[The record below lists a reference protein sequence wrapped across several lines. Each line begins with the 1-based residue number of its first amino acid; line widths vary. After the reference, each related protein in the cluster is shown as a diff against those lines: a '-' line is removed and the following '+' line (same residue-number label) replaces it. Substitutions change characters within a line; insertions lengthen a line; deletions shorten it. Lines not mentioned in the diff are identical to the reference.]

1 MENKFSRCFLLF
13 LAMTLSAC
21 GAKDEPK
28 QEDKPKENENKEQEP
43 VDQSGFSDI
52 TDDEPFEIHTEAQKA
67 FLSYTGN
74 YEKCPDNLYPDG
86 QANLSDSLPI
96 KLEFEYDAEADK
108 EFKNYS
114 IVFGQEK
121 DLSDD
126 YKVDGTTEK
135 SITFYNPYL
144 GKNYYKLI
152 ANYTDGTTDET
163 LIRSFTVSSP
173 YPRNLTIEGMTNCRD
188 IGGRTTVDGG
198 TIRQGLIY
206 RMSGKGQNGSL
217 TANTTEEMV
226 GHLKIKNE
234 INLAG
239 DSDSYNLKLEGTTLI
254 DKCKMDTSSTGGY
267 NHLSRNAE
275 AAKNF
280 FLTLDDENNYPLFYH
295 CKIGTDRTG
304 VCSVLLQGLLGV
316 SENEIFQDY
325 LFSNFGYIK
334 DKRGI
339 GTGDSHDMK
348 KYFDDILAMPGESF
362 KNKVYNTLLAI
373 GLSRE
378 TLDHIIDFLTE
389 GDKPTGN
396 DNGQIIARAD
406 VLTPTNVAVST
417 NTNPRENPDKYYVLN
432 AAGQSVS
439 YTFTSEKAFTGTV
452 YAYLGN
458 PEAST
463 SKKIG
468 DAIGYSLDGNNMQV
482 NDITYKEARMDKCTK
497 GSSKRTNYYP
507 VKLGTV
513 DISSGQHTI
522 AINYKGDTMNV
533 GGIYIF

>member
-1 MENKFSRCFLLF
+1 MKNKFSRCFLLF
-13 LAMTLSAC
+13 AAMTLSAC
-21 GAKDEPK
+21 GTKDSSK
-28 QEDKPKENENKEQEP
+28 DNKPEEP
-43 VDQSGFSDI
+43 VDTSGFSNI
-52 TDDEPFEIHTEAQKA
+52 TDGPFEIHTELQKA
-67 FLSYTGN
+67 FLDYSGD
-74 YEKCPDNLYPDG
+74 YEKCPENLYPDG

-96 KLEFEYDAEADK
+96 TLEFDYDIEADK
-108 EFKNYS
+108 EIEKYS
-114 IVFGQEK
+114 VVFGQEK
-121 DLSDD
+121 DLSDG
-126 YKVDGTTEK
+126 YKVDGNTNK

-144 GKNYYKLI
+144 GTNYYKLI
-152 ANYTDGTTDET
+152 ANYTDGTADET
-163 LIRSFTVSSP
+163 LIRSFTVNST
-173 YPRNLTIEGMTNCRD
+173 YPRNLAIEGMTNCRD
-188 IGGRTTVDGG
+188 IGGRNTADGG
-198 TIRQGLIY
+198 TIKQGLVY
-206 RMSGKGQNGSL
+206 RMSGKNQNGSL
-217 TANTTEEMV
+217 TAKTTEEMV
-226 GHLKIKNE
+226 NHLKIKNE

-239 DSDSYNLKLEGTTLI
+239 DSDSYNLNLEGTTLI

-325 LFSNFGYIK
+325 LFSNFGYIR

-348 KYFDDILAMPGESF
+348 KYFDDILAMPGASF

-389 GDKPTGN
+389 GNTPTGN

-406 VLTPTNVAVST
+406 VLTPTNVTVST
-417 NTNPRENPDKYYVLN
+417 NDTERANPDKYFVLN
-432 AAGQSVS
+432 TAGQSVS
-439 YTFTSEKAFTGTV
+439 YTFTADKAFNGNV

-463 SKKIG
+463 SKKIA
-468 DAIGYSLDGNNMQV
+468 DAVTCTLDGTEIAT

-497 GSSKRTNYYP
+497 SGKSRTNYYP

-513 DISSGQHTI
+513 NISSGQHTI
-522 AINYKGDTMNV
+522 AVNYKGDTMNI

>member
-21 GAKDEPK
+21 GAKDDSK
-28 QEDKPKENENKEQEP
+28 QENKPKEDGSNEP
-43 VDQSGFSDI
+43 VDLSGFSDI
-52 TDDEPFEIHTEAQKA
+52 SDAEPFEIHTEAQKA
-67 FLSYTGN
+67 FLAYAGN
-74 YEKCPDNLYPDG
+74 YEQCPGELYPDG
-86 QANLSDSLPI
+86 KENLSDSLPI

-108 EFKNYS
+108 EVKNYS
-114 IVFGQEK
+114 IVFGQDK
-121 DLSDD
+121 DLSDG
-126 YKVDGTTEK
+126 YKVDGTTDK

-144 GKNYYKLI
+144 GKNYYKLV
-152 ANYTDGTTDET
+152 ANYTDGTADET
-163 LIRSFTVSSP
+163 LTRSFTVSSS

-198 TIRQGLIY
+198 TIKQGLIY
-206 RMSGKGQNGSL
+206 RTSGKNQNGSL
-217 TANTTEEMV
+217 TDKTTEEMV
-226 GHLKIKNE
+226 NHLKLKNE
-234 INLAG
+234 INLA
-239 DSDSYNLKLEGTTLI
+239 DSTSYNLSLTGTTVVS
-254 DKCKMDTSSTGGY
+254 KCQMDTSSTGGY

-304 VCSVLLQGLLGV
+304 VCSVLLAGLLGI

-325 LFSNFGYIK
+325 LFSNFGKIGE
-334 DKRGI
+334 KRGI

-348 KYFDDILAMPGESF
+348 KYFDDILAVPGENF
-362 KNKVYNTLLAI
+362 KNKVYNMLLGI
-373 GLSRE
+373 GLSRT

-389 GDKPTGN
+389 GNKPTGN
-396 DNGQIIARAD
+396 DYGQIIARAD
-406 VLTPTNVAVST
+406 VLTPTNVTVST
-417 NTNPRENPDKYYVLN
+417 NETVRANPDKYFVLN
-432 AAGQSVS
+432 TVGQSVS
-439 YTFTSEKAFTGTV
+439 YTFTTDKAFAGTV

-468 DAIGYSLDGNNMQV
+468 DAIGCTLDGNEIQA
-482 NDITYKEARMDKCTK
+482 NDITYKEARMDKCSPMGGK
-497 GSSKRTNYYP
+497 SRTNYYP

-513 DISSGQHTI
+513 DITTGQHTI
-522 AINYKGDTMNV
+522 AINYKSDTMNI

>member
-21 GAKDEPK
+21 GAKDDSK
-28 QEDKPKENENKEQEP
+28 QENKPKEDGSNEP
-43 VDQSGFSDI
+43 VDLSGFSDI
-52 TDDEPFEIHTEAQKA
+52 SDTEPFEIHTEAQKA
-67 FLSYTGN
+67 FLAYTGN
-74 YEKCPDNLYPDG
+74 YEQCPGELYPDG
-86 QANLSDSLPI
+86 KANLSDSLPI

-108 EFKNYS
+108 EVKNYS

-121 DLSDD
+121 DLSDG
-126 YKVDGTTEK
+126 YKVDGTTDK

-144 GKNYYKLI
+144 GKNYYKLV

-163 LIRSFTVSSP
+163 LIRSFTVSSS

-198 TIRQGLIY
+198 TIKQGLIY
-206 RMSGKGQNGSL
+206 RTSGKNQNGSL
-217 TANTTEEMV
+217 TAKTTEEMV
-226 GHLKIKNE
+226 NHLKVKNE

-239 DSDSYNLKLEGTTLI
+239 DSDSYNLKLENTALI

-304 VCSVLLQGLLGV
+304 VCSVLLAGLLGI

-325 LFSNFGYIK
+325 LFSNFGKIGE
-334 DKRGI
+334 KRGI

-389 GDKPTGN
+389 GTKPSGN

-406 VLTPTNVAVST
+406 VLTPTNVTAST

-463 SKKIG
+463 TKKIG
-468 DAIGYSLDGNNMQV
+468 DAISYTLDGSNMQV
-482 NDITYKEARMDKCTK
+482 NDITYKDARMDKCTK

-513 DISSGQHTI
+513 EITSGQHTI
-522 AINYKGDTMNV
+522 AINYKGDTMNI

>member
-28 QEDKPKENENKEQEP
+28 QEDKPKENESKEQEP

-52 TDDEPFEIHTEAQKA
+52 TDGEPFEIHTEAQKA

-108 EFKNYS
+108 ELKNYS

-121 DLSDD
+121 DLSDG
-126 YKVDGTTEK
+126 YKVDGTTDK

-144 GKNYYKLI
+144 GKNYYKLV

-163 LIRSFTVSSP
+163 LIRSFTVSSS

-198 TIRQGLIY
+198 TIKQGLIY
-206 RMSGKGQNGSL
+206 RTSGKNQNGSL
-217 TANTTEEMV
+217 TAKTTEEMV
-226 GHLKIKNE
+226 NHLKVKNE

-239 DSDSYNLKLEGTTLI
+239 DSDSYNLKLENTTLI

-304 VCSVLLQGLLGV
+304 VCSVLLAGLLGI

-325 LFSNFGYIK
+325 LFSNFGKIGE
-334 DKRGI
+334 KRGI

-513 DISSGQHTI
+513 DITSGQHTI

>member
-121 DLSDD
+121 DLSDG

>member
-1 MENKFSRCFLLF
+1 MKNKFSRCFLLF
-13 LAMTLSAC
+13 ATMALSAC
-21 GAKDEPK
+21 GTKDTP
-28 QEDKPKENENKEQEP
+28 PKEVKPEEP
-43 VDQSGFSDI
+43 IDSSGFSNI
-52 TDDEPFEIHTEAQKA
+52 TDGPFEIHTAEQKA
-67 FLSYTGN
+67 FLEYTGN
-74 YEKCPDNLYPDG
+74 YEQCPADLYPDG
-86 QANLSDSLPI
+86 KANLSDSLPI
-96 KLEFEYDAEADK
+96 TLEFDYDDAAKEVDK
-108 EFKNYS
+108 YS
-114 IVFGQEK
+114 VIFGQEK
-121 DLSDD
+121 DLSDG
-126 YKVDGTTEK
+126 YRVDGTKDK

-144 GKNYYKLI
+144 GTNYYKLV

-163 LIRSFTVSSP
+163 LIRSFTVNSK

-198 TIRQGLIY
+198 TIKQGLIY
-206 RMSGKGQNGSL
+206 RTSGKNQNGSL
-217 TANTTEEMV
+217 TTKTTEEMV
-226 GHLKIKNE
+226 NHLKVKNE

-239 DSDSYNLKLEGTTLI
+239 DSDSYNLKLENTTLI

-304 VCSVLLQGLLGV
+304 VCSVLLAGLLGI

-325 LFSNFGYIK
+325 LFSNFGKIGE
-334 DKRGI
+334 KRGI

-348 KYFDDILAMPGESF
+348 KYFDDLLAMPGASF

-373 GLSRE
+373 GLSRT

-389 GDKPTGN
+389 GNKPTGN

-406 VLTPTNVAVST
+406 VLTPSNVTAST
-417 NTNPRENPDKYYVLN
+417 NENPRENPDKYFVLN
-432 AAGQSVS
+432 AANQSVS
-439 YTFTSEKAFTGTV
+439 YTFTADKTFTGTV

-468 DAIGYSLDGNNMQV
+468 DAITCTLDGTAIQA

-497 GSSKRTNYYP
+497 SGKSRTNYYP

-513 DISSGQHTI
+513 NVTNGSHTI
-522 AINYKGDTMNV
+522 AVNYKGDTMNI